1 MVPTTKFMLEN
12 HVVQLYLNTYAHTPR
27 FVLGCIHGYDGP
39 YVLDRVHTK
48 GKKSDHKRH
57 TAEFAQVKLQADN
70 SRLTD
75 IKIPDPGKDQE
86 VGHIAWKGQGPLRG
100 HRNRF
105 LQVGIFFFI
114 TQICTL

>member
-1 MVPTTKFMLEN
+1 M
-12 HVVQLYLNTYAHTPR
+12 
-27 FVLGCIHGYDGP
+27 LGCIHGYDGP

-48 GKKSDHKRH
+48 GKKPDHKRH

-70 SRLTD
+70 SRLRD

-105 LQVGIFFFI
+105 LQVGTFFFFYNSDLYSLNGCKGI
-114 TQICTL
+114 HG